1 MSTFFKYTLGIF
13 LLSLPALLH
22 SQQRYDYYA
31 EAGFDSP
38 LFRGE
43 IVQRYPFPF
52 TGTVYAYSDE
62 FEMGDIE
69 FNGKMYYGLML
80 NLNCYRGE
88 VHVRVGTTKDCIVL
102 KNSLVG
108 DFNIGKRRYV
118 SLSGEREIK
127 GLDAGYYQV
136 LYDGKDMI
144 LKQIRVE
151 LYDRAEF
158 PSGNITKV
166 FVPKVKYW
174 LVKEGQV
181 RQIRKERDL
190 QRVYKPFKRDIKSYM
205 SHHSEK
211 DMDSNLV
218 YLMSMVEGAH

>member
-1 MSTFFKYTLGIF
+1 M
-13 LLSLPALLH
+13 
-22 SQQRYDYYA
+22 
-31 EAGFDSP
+31 
-38 LFRGE
+38 
-43 IVQRYPFPF
+43 
-52 TGTVYAYSDE
+52 
-62 FEMGDIE
+62 
-69 FNGKMYYGLML
+69 N
-80 NLNCYRGE
+80 
-88 VHVRVGTTKDCIVL
+88 
-102 KNSLVG
+102 
-108 DFNIGKRRYV
+108 
-118 SLSGEREIK
+118 GEREIK

-181 RQIRKERDL
+181 RQIRRERDL

>member
-1 MSTFFKYTLGIF
+1 MSTVFRYMLWVLI
-13 LLSLPALLH
+13 ALVPTASF
-22 SQQRYDYYA
+22 SQLRYDYNA
-31 EAGFDSP
+31 EVGFDSP
-38 LFRGE
+38 IYRGE
-43 IVQRYPFPF
+43 IADKYPFPF
-52 TGTVYAYSDE
+52 IGTVYAYSDE

-118 SLSGEREIK
+118 SLNGEREIK

-218 YLMSMVEGAH
+218 YLMSMVAGAH

>member
-1 MSTFFKYTLGIF
+1 MSTVFRYMLWVLI
-13 LLSLPALLH
+13 ALVPTASF
-22 SQQRYDYYA
+22 SQLRYDYNA
-31 EAGFDSP
+31 EVGFDSP
-38 LFRGE
+38 VYRGE
-43 IVQRYPFPF
+43 IADKYSFPF
-52 TGTVYAYSDE
+52 IGTVYAYSDE
-62 FEMGDIE
+62 FEMGDLE

-118 SLSGEREIK
+118 SLNGEREIK